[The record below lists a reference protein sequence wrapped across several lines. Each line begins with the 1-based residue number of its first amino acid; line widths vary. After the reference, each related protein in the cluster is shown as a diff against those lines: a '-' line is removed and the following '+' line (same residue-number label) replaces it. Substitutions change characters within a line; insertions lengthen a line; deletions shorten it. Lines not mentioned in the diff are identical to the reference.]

1 MTETIETILLT
12 NLFYFEHN
20 RFTRNE
26 TFILARRRKAIALL
40 DEDLKELKAIDE
52 RLAQD
57 YQETISY
64 LETLSDE
71 DYQTLKEDIIASID
85 VH

>member
-12 NLFYFEHN
+12 NLCYFEHN

-52 RLAQD
+52 HLAQD

-71 DYQTLKEDIIASID
+71 DYQTLKEDIIASVD

>member
-26 TFILARRRKAIALL
+26 TFIFARRRKVIALL

-57 YQETISY
+57 YQETIAY

-71 DYQTLKEDIIASID
+71 DYQTLKEDIIASVD

>member
-12 NLFYFEHN
+12 NLFYFEYN

-26 TFILARRRKAIALL
+26 AFILARRRKAIALL
-40 DEDLKELKAIDE
+40 DEDLKEFKAIDE

-57 YQETISY
+57 YQETIAY

-71 DYQTLKEDIIASID
+71 DYQTLKEDIIASVD
-85 VH
+85 VN

>member
-26 TFILARRRKAIALL
+26 AFILARRRKAIALL

-57 YQETISY
+57 YQETIAY

-71 DYQTLKEDIIASID
+71 DYQTLKEDIIASVD

>member
-57 YQETISY
+57 YQETIAY

>member
-20 RFTRNE
+20 RFARNE
-26 TFILARRRKAIALL
+26 DFILARRRKAIALL
-40 DEDLKELKAIDE
+40 DEDLKEFKAIDE

-57 YQETISY
+57 YQETIAY

-71 DYQTLKEDIIASID
+71 DYQTLKEDIIASVD
-85 VH
+85 VN

>member
-26 TFILARRRKAIALL
+26 AFILARRRKAITLL

-57 YQETISY
+57 YQETIAY

-71 DYQTLKEDIIASID
+71 DYQTLKDDIIASVD

>member
-57 YQETISY
+57 YQETIAY
-64 LETLSDE
+64 LEILSDE

>member
-26 TFILARRRKAIALL
+26 AFILARRRKAIALL

-57 YQETISY
+57 YQETIAY

-71 DYQTLKEDIIASID
+71 DYQTLKDDIIASVD

>member
-71 DYQTLKEDIIASID
+71 DYQTLKEDIIASAD